1 MAAIR
6 ISSSF
11 ATCLAACSLLG
22 SPALA
27 EERAGASE
35 ASRHF
40 ERGYL
45 MAQQGSLE
53 EAIQEFQTAYA
64 LRPHAS
70 VLYNLGQAY
79 AASGR
84 AAEAMQTLSKYLA
97 ESDPKLDAERRA
109 QATTLLDYQKQRVGT
124 LVVEAEP
131 AGAEL
136 VLDGVLLGRAPLEN
150 RLLLSAGVHGLW
162 VNAPGR
168 VAQYRRL
175 EIRGGATLHLRVPLA
190 REPAISRSIS
200 CRVPDVSVEAN
211 GMPLGRLPLGGRVSI
226 PNGTSELRFERAGY
240 APNALPLPADPSA
253 VIDCGLVGLDGS
265 AELTPVAF
273 DAPPHLVLEIDGQPF
288 RRGALPSGRHLL
300 ALSGRGV
307 VPTETLIEISD
318 SRRRRISIT
327 ANPTPDSLSNERT
340 KRRRWHVYSA
350 LASAGAGAAGLGI
363 AGVLY
368 AMNRDAYASWRA
380 DGTALAQRANAMPQ
394 SVGIADWDDLFRRE
408 NTLRNRDSVALG
420 SALLGSA
427 LLLTGAALW
436 WTAPTE
442 PTQNVHLKIGKAPWV
457 GYSRSF

>member
-11 ATCLAACSLLG
+11 ATCLALCSLLV

-27 EERAGASE
+27 EERAGSSE

-136 VLDGVLLGRAPLEN
+136 VLDGVLLGRAPLAN
-150 RLLLSAGVHGLW
+150 RVLLSAGIHGLW

-168 VAQYRRL
+168 VAHYRRL
-175 EIRGGATLHLRVPLA
+175 EIRGGATLHVRVPLPP
-190 REPAISRSIS
+190 EPASTRSIS

-211 GMPLGRLPLGGRVSI
+211 GISLGRLPLGGRVSI
-226 PNGTSELRFERAGY
+226 PSGTSELRFERAGY
-240 APNALPLPADPSA
+240 AANALPLPADPSA
-253 VIDCGLVGLDGS
+253 VIDCGLVALDGS

-273 DAPPHLVLEIDGQPF
+273 DAPAHLVLEIDGQPF

-307 VPTETLIEISD
+307 VPTETLIEIGD
-318 SRRRRISIT
+318 SPRRRIIT
-327 ANPTPDSLSNERT
+327 AKATTDSLSNERT
-340 KRRRWHVYSA
+340 KRRRWHLYSA
-350 LASAGAGAAGLGI
+350 LASAGAGAAGLGM

-380 DGTALAQRANAMPQ
+380 DGTELAQRANAMPH
-394 SVGIADWDDLFRRE
+394 SVGISDWDDLLRRE
-408 NTLRNRDSVALG
+408 NALRNRDSVALG